1 MLNFCSCRF
10 FLLLLGSE
18 KTSLTLDR
26 IMTIKEL
33 QPTAIWNYFHDI
45 TRIPRPSKKEEKI
58 RAYLLKFAD
67 HHGLEARQDK
77 AGNVV
82 ITKPATPG
90 KEDVPTVI
98 LQSHVDMV
106 CEKNSDV
113 EHDFDHDPIEVVIEG
128 DWIKAKGT
136 TLGAD
141 NGIGVAA
148 ELAVLAAD
156 DISHGKIEALFTVD
170 EETGLTGANSLGK
183 EFLTGD
189 LLINLDTEEE
199 GEIYI
204 GCAGGK
210 GTKAYFEYKEKE
222 VPKKYFW
229 FEIKVKGLR
238 GGHSGSDID
247 KGFGNANKIL
257 TRFIHSISRKKYGML
272 LSKIEGGNL
281 HNAIPREAHAV
292 IGVKEK
298 YKEDIRVKLNNFL
311 AEIQEELKHSEPNID
326 IQMDSVQIP
335 SKVINK
341 GATERLILALYACP
355 HGVIGMSEEIPG
367 LVETSTNLA
376 SIKMLPNRK
385 IEVGTSQRS
394 SSESQKK
401 YIVNMVTSVFELA
414 GAKTVNND
422 GYPGWQPNPESEL
435 LKVAQKEYRSLYNK
449 DPKVKAIHA
458 GLECGL
464 FLEKYPNLDMISI
477 GPDMTDVHSP
487 DEKMKI
493 SSVGKFW
500 DYLVKIVENLP
511 EEK

>member
-1 MLNFCSCRF
+1 MKVF
-10 FLLLLGSE
+10 FHLFLSITNISI
-18 KTSLTLDR
+18 KHT
-26 IMTIKEL
+26 MTIKDLE
-33 QPTAIWNYFHDI
+33 PSSIWGYFYDI
-45 TRIPRPSKKEEKI
+45 TQIPRPSKKEDKI
-58 RAYLLKFAD
+58 RAYLLDFAEK
-67 HHGLEARQDK
+67 HSLEVKQDK
-77 AGNVV
+77 AGNIL

-90 KEDVPTVI
+90 KEDLPTVI
-98 LQSHVDMV
+98 LQSHIDMV

-113 EHDFDHDPIEVVIEG
+113 EHDFDNDPIETIIDG
-128 DWIKAKGT
+128 DWVKANGT

-148 ELAVLAAD
+148 ELAVLSAD
-156 DISHGKIEALFTVD
+156 NIAHGKIEAFFTVD
-170 EETGLTGANSLGK
+170 EETGLTGANALEK
-183 EFLTGD
+183 DFLTGN

-210 GTKAYFEYKEKE
+210 NTKAYFNYKKKD
-222 VPKKYFW
+222 VPKNYFW
-229 FEIKVKGLR
+229 FKVTVKGLR

-247 KGFGNANKIL
+247 KGFGNANIIL
-257 TRFIHSISRKKYGML
+257 ARFLHSLYGKKYGMI
-272 LSKIEGGNL
+272 LSKIDGGNL
-281 HNAIPREAHAV
+281 HNAIPREAFAV

-341 GATERLILALYACP
+341 GTTERLILALYACP

-394 SSESQKK
+394 SSESQKR

-414 GAKTVNND
+414 RAKTVNND
-422 GYPGWQPNPESEL
+422 GYPGWQPNPESDL

-500 DYLVKIVENLP
+500 DYLVKIVENLH

>member
-1 MLNFCSCRF
+1 MPIRDLEPS
-10 FLLLLGSE
+10 
-18 KTSLTLDR
+18 
-26 IMTIKEL
+26 
-33 QPTAIWNYFHDI
+33 AIWGYFYDI
-45 TRIPRPSKKEEKI
+45 TQIPRPSKKEEAI
-58 RAYLLKFAD
+58 LSYLLDFAKK
-67 HHGLEARQDK
+67 HNLEAKQDK
-77 AGNVV
+77 AGNIL
-82 ITKPATPG
+82 ITKEATPG
-90 KEDVPTVI
+90 KENLPTII

-113 EHDFDHDPIEVVIEG
+113 EHDFENDPIETIIEG
-128 DWIKAKGT
+128 DWVKANGT

-148 ELAVLAAD
+148 ELAILAAD

-170 EETGLTGANSLGK
+170 EETGLTGANSLEK
-183 EFLTGD
+183 DFLTGN

-210 GTKAYFEYKEKE
+210 GTKAYFEYKEKDT
-222 VPKKYFW
+222 PKKYFW
-229 FEIKVKGLR
+229 FKIMVKGLR

-257 TRFIHSISRKKYGML
+257 SRFLHSITRKKYGML
-272 LSKIEGGNL
+272 LSEIGGGNL
-281 HNAIPREAHAV
+281 HNAIPREAFAV
-292 IGVKEK
+292 LGVKEK
-298 YKEDIRVKLNNFL
+298 YKEDIRVKLNSFL
-311 AEIQEELKHSEPNID
+311 ADIQDELKHTEPNVD
-326 IQMDSVQIP
+326 IQMESVQIP
-335 SKVINK
+335 SSVLNK
-341 GATERLILALYACP
+341 GTTERLILALIACP
-355 HGVIGMSEEIPG
+355 HGVIGMSEDIPG

-376 SIKMLPNRK
+376 SIKMLQGKR

-394 SSESQKK
+394 SVESQKK
-401 YIVNMVTSVFELA
+401 YVINMVSSVFELA
-414 GAKTVNND
+414 KAKIIHNE
-422 GYPGWQPNPESEL
+422 GYPGWQPNPDSEL
-435 LKVAQKEYRSLYNK
+435 LKVAKNEYKTLYGKEA
-449 DPKVKAIHA
+449 KVKAIHA

-500 DYLVKIVENLP
+500 DFLIKILENLP
-511 EEK
+511 EGK